1 MILDEKGS
9 NLYIIGD
16 FAKKAGVTLRT
27 LRYYDKIGLLKP
39 SACNSAGHRLYSTQD
54 FAKLQK
60 ILTLKFIGLSLEE
73 IANIMKYDIN
83 DKDFKKS
90 LEIQREIIDEKIQ
103 HMFMVRKAI
112 EEAIHIEDS
121 DSTVNWDKFI
131 NIINIINLDKSWLEQ
146 YENASNLRARIRI
159 HELYST
165 NKTGWMEWFFKQLD
179 IPDTSSILELGCG
192 DASLWSKN
200 FDNIPNG
207 WNITLTDFSLGMLKD
222 AKKNLDDK
230 AKRFNFKIVDAH
242 SIPFEAESFDV
253 VIANHMLYHLS
264 DIDTALSEIYRVLKP
279 GGYFFAS
286 TVGKNH
292 MAEMRSI
299 ASEFDSDALTSTGWK
314 SLTQKFQLENGMEQ
328 LNKYFNDVKLKRYD
342 DNLIVTK
349 PEPIIDYILSMPGN
363 TKEMLDDENLNR
375 LIKFINGKI
384 KKEGNVFITKDT
396 GYFLGRK

>member
-1 MILDEKGS
+1 MILDEKKS
-9 NLYIIGD
+9 NLYIIGE
-16 FAKKAGVTLRT
+16 FAKQAGVTLRT

-39 SACNSAGHRLYSTQD
+39 SACSNAGHRLYSIQD

-112 EEAIHIEDS
+112 EETIHMEDS
-121 DSTVNWDKFI
+121 DSTVNWDKFV

-384 KKEGNVFITKDT
+384 KKEGNIFITKDT

>member
-121 DSTVNWDKFI
+121 DSTVNWDKFV

-384 KKEGNVFITKDT
+384 KNEGNIFITKDT

>member
-9 NLYIIGD
+9 NLYIIGE

-39 SACNSAGHRLYSTQD
+39 SACSSAGHRLYSTQD

-121 DSTVNWDKFI
+121 DSTVNWDKFV

-165 NKTGWMEWFFKQLD
+165 NKTGWMGWFFKQLD

-222 AKKNLDDK
+222 AKKNLEDK
-230 AKRFNFKIVDAH
+230 AKRLNFKIVDAH

-299 ASEFDSDALTSTGWK
+299 ASQFDSDALTSTGWK

-384 KKEGNVFITKDT
+384 KKEGNIFITKDT

>member
-1 MILDEKGS
+1 MILDEKKS

-121 DSTVNWDKFI
+121 DSTVNWDKFV

-242 SIPFEAESFDV
+242 SIPSEAESFDV

-349 PEPIIDYILSMPGN
+349 PEPIIDYIFSMPGN

>member
-9 NLYIIGD
+9 NLYIIGE

-112 EEAIHIEDS
+112 EEAIHMEDS
-121 DSTVNWDKFI
+121 DSTVNWDKFV

-222 AKKNLDDK
+222 AKKNLEDK
-230 AKRFNFKIVDAH
+230 SKRFSFKIVDAH
-242 SIPFEAESFDV
+242 SIPFETESFDV

-384 KKEGNVFITKDT
+384 KKEGNIFITKDT